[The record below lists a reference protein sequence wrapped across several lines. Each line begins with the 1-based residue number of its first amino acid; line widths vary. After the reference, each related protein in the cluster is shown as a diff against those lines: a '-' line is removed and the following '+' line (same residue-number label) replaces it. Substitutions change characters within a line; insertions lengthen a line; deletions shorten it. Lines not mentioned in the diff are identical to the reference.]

1 LTLPVEC
8 RTVDEPIS
16 DHCSGRSGGVTGQT
30 HALQQNEF
38 LSFFILLLDTL
49 LLLPLGNY
57 FSFFF
62 FTLSR
67 NKTEMWDT
75 GFFSFSIITWFS
87 VNLIK
92 VLPGRYYNT
101 VKET

>member
-1 LTLPVEC
+1 MNQFPTILVA
-8 RTVDEPIS
+8 
-16 DHCSGRSGGVTGQT
+16 GVRGHWADTRR
-30 HALQQNEF
+30 LQQNEF
-38 LSFFILLLDTL
+38 LSFFFILLRLPPPSSPLKIL
-49 LLLPLGNY
+49 LIF
-57 FSFFF
+57 FS

-92 VLPGRYYNT
+92 VLPGRYYDT